1 VHDHLLPLERGVQ
14 VRNDSDLPTRRIGRA
29 SFGECERL
37 GRRAVLA
44 PVVERTTVEIL
55 GGLLVELWARDA
67 GPVAAPRC
75 DYDLAT

>member
-1 VHDHLLPLERGVQ
+1 MRHHLLPLEGGVE
-14 VRNDSDLPTRRIGRA
+14 VWNDSDLPTGRVGRA

-37 GRRAVLA
+37 GRRALLA
-44 PVVERTTVEIL
+44 PLVERATVEVL

-67 GPVAAPRC
+67 GPVAASRC